1 MNERIKV
8 LRKSL
13 KLSQQEFG
21 ERIGVKQG
29 SVAGYESGARI
40 PLDAIISSICREFG
54 VSEVWLRTGDG
65 EMFLPVSEDQ
75 LLIDVLTR
83 VELDQEDG
91 FIRTMSEALKAYY
104 RLEDS
109 EKAVIKKMLKDT
121 LENLQQK
128 NTSE

>member
-13 KLSQQEFG
+13 NLSQQEFG

-54 VSEVWLRTGDG
+54 VSEVWLRTGEG
-65 EMFLPVSEDQ
+65 EMFIQLSEDQ
-75 LLIDVLTR
+75 QLVDILTK
-83 VELDQEDG
+83 VELDQGDH
-91 FIRTMSEALKAYY
+91 FIHTMTAALKAYY
-104 RLEDS
+104 RLDDV
-109 EKAVIKKMLKDT
+109 EKAVIKKMVKDA

-128 NTSE
+128 NTSD